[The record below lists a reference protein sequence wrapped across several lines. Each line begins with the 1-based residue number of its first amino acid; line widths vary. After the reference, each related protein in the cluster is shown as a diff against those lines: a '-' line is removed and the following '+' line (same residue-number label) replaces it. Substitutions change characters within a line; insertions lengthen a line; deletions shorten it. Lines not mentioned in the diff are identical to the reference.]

1 MKAMNSAM
9 VLEETHIESEETFA
23 PECKAE
29 SSEGVIDYND
39 EPGFFF
45 KGAAFGL
52 LLCLPFWAVIFWLAV
67 R

>member
-9 VLEETHIESEETFA
+9 VLEETHIQSEKTFA
-23 PECKAE
+23 PECKTE

>member
-9 VLEETHIESEETFA
+9 VLGETHIESEETFA
-23 PECKAE
+23 PECKTE

>member
-9 VLEETHIESEETFA
+9 VLGETHIESEERFA
-23 PECKAE
+23 PECKTE

>member
-9 VLEETHIESEETFA
+9 VLGETHIESEETFA
-23 PECKAE
+23 PECKTE
-29 SSEGVIDYND
+29 SSEGLIDYND

-52 LLCLPFWAVIFWLAV
+52 LLCLPFWAAIFWLAA